1 MKFAQEFTLNSGKK
15 KHTLELT
22 ADVFNFTNLL
32 NKNWGKRY
40 FVSNDQVLLLQ
51 QVGFLPGTNTPTF
64 SYNPTVGNS
73 INQVDDVGLNSSR
86 WQMQVG
92 VRYTFN

>member
-1 MKFAQEFTLNSGKK
+1 
-15 KHTLELT
+15 
-22 ADVFNFTNLL
+22 L

-40 FVSNDQVLLLQ
+40 FTSNDQVQLIQ
-51 QVGFLPGTNTPTF
+51 QSFGTGANANTPTF
-64 SYNPTVGNS
+64 NYDPRVNN

-86 WQMQVG
+86 WQMQTG